1 MDAAMRRL
9 AALTAVALLMAACG
23 QTAKKQAEDLGS
35 IAAEGALVAHD
46 AAEGSTTD
54 AFTRVHS
61 RALRKK
67 ADKIEEQAKQPTLER
82 LAERIS
88 RALERLADDPND
100 RDAAAKIERL
110 LEKADKDAGDLEE
123 QS

>member
-1 MDAAMRRL
+1 MHTAMRRL
-9 AALTAVALLMAACG
+9 AVLAAVAFLAAGCG
-23 QTAKKQAEDLGS
+23 ETAKKQAEDLGS

-67 ADKIEEQAKQPTLER
+67 ADKIAEKAKQPPLER
-82 LAERIS
+82 LAQEIS
-88 RALERLADDPND
+88 RALERLADDPDD
-100 RDAAAKIERL
+100 RDGAATIERR
-110 LEKADKDAGDLEE
+110 LEKLGQDAGE
-123 QS
+123 

>member
-1 MDAAMRRL
+1 MRRL
-9 AALTAVALLMAACG
+9 AVLAILGFLAAGCG

-61 RALRKK
+61 RALGEK
-67 ADKIEEQAKQPTLER
+67 ADKIAAQAKEPKLER
-82 LAERIS
+82 LADEIS
-88 RALERLADDPND
+88 RALERLADDPDD
-100 RDAAAKIERL
+100 RDAAARIQRL
-110 LEKADKDAGDLEE
+110 LERLDRRAGD
-123 QS
+123 

>member
-1 MDAAMRRL
+1 MHAAMRRL
-9 AALTAVALLMAACG
+9 AVLAAVAFLAAGCG
-23 QTAKKQAEDLGS
+23 QTAKKQAEELGS

-67 ADKIEEQAKQPTLER
+67 ADKIAKTAKRPPLER
-82 LAERIS
+82 LAKQIS
-88 RALERLADDPND
+88 RALERLADDPGD
-100 RDAAAKIERL
+100 RHAAAKLQRQLERL
-110 LEKADKDAGDLEE
+110 DRQAGDLEKPA
-123 QS
+123 